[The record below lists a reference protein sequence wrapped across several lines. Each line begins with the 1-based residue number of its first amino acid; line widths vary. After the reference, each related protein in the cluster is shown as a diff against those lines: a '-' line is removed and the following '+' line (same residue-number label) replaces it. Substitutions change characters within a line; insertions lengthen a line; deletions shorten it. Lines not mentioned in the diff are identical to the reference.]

1 MPMNAHII
9 AWSIPAGVWIMW
21 KNIVDHVKRILQVPV
36 QDCKSMVL
44 LFQMELRDQ
53 GAAKQLHMI

>member
-1 MPMNAHII
+1 MNGPDI

-21 KNIVDHVKRILQVPV
+21 KNIVNHVKRISQVPV

-53 GAAKQLHMI
+53 GAAKQMHMI